1 MASCQSGQ
9 GDQREPEPSH
19 WKEPVY
25 ETEPRYEP
33 MDDYETEQVYDPEPE
48 YEAEPERGSVYD
60 PKPET
65 DPVPVAASGYSR
77 DEFTIPEE
85 SKRVVT
91 ASGKIIE
98 TDTEALK
105 KKIERHREEAK
116 ESGDLSVSQQ
126 IKE

>member
-1 MASCQSGQ
+1 
-9 GDQREPEPSH
+9 
-19 WKEPVY
+19 
-25 ETEPRYEP
+25 
-33 MDDYETEQVYDPEPE
+33 MDDYETEQVYDPEPSMKQNRSMKNRNVVLSMIRSRR
-48 YEAEPERGSVYD
+48 A
-60 PKPET
+60 

-105 KKIERHREEAK
+105 RKSSVTGKKQRSPEI
-116 ESGDLSVSQQ
+116 
-126 IKE
+126 